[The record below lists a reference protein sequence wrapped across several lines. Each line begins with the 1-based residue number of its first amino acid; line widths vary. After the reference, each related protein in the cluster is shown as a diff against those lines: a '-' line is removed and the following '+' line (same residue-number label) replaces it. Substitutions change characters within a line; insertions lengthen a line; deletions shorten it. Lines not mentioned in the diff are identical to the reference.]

1 MRVVA
6 AIAACAILAGPVAP
20 AVAQAPGQ
28 APFLC
33 VGVGADQRELAAN
46 TPYSLKLMFAEA
58 SGHYVADVTARIT
71 DAGGVV
77 QLHLVCGGPWLL
89 VDLPAGT
96 YQVEASFEGQ
106 TRTQAVTVGQGQ
118 REQLI
123 TF

>member
-6 AIAACAILAGPVAP
+6 AFAACAVLAGTAP
-20 AVAQAPGQ
+20 AFAQATGQ

-46 TPYSLKLMFAEA
+46 TPYSLKLMFAEPD
-58 SGHYVADVTARIT
+58 GHYVADVTVRIT
-71 DAGGVV
+71 DASGAVP
-77 QLHLVCGGPWLL
+77 LYLVCGGPWLL

-96 YQVEASFEGQ
+96 YQVEAAFEGQ
-106 TRTQAVTVGQGQ
+106 TKTQSVTVGQGQ